1 MVFLNDP
8 FTKIR
13 MVHYA
18 PPVWFRCHSQMQID
32 VDMYKKSLATLE
44 SHHFLWPKDMRF
56 FQFFQHLILV

>member
-1 MVFLNDP
+1 MVFLNVP
-8 FTKIR
+8 FTKIG

-18 PPVWFRCHSQMQID
+18 SPVWFRCHSQMQID